1 MRWLKIG
8 LLGSGL
14 GCFAG
19 GVEMVEVA
27 IHTHLDFTLL
37 QALGLSVVSMAAGG
51 MLGLCIGLVVGAVVQ
66 RACRNLHDIDA
77 IAGGLTVTAVLL
89 SAFYILPPAWK
100 LIEVGKVLPG
110 IAVSLYT
117 LGLSGLVWLNARYAL
132 RRHFVGEEGRF
143 QWRWALPA
151 GATVCCVLASLAL
164 SSRTYGSDD
173 AIKGDPNVLL
183 ITVDTLRRDHVSA
196 YGEGRADT
204 PHMDAMARKGVLFL
218 DAVTPTPETAPAHAT
233 MLTGLHPLRHGV
245 FSNGGS
251 LVRGVPT
258 LAELLEVEG
267 YATGA
272 FLSAYALDS
281 ITGLDRGF
289 EVYDDDL
296 SPLRGFSELL
306 VSDVLSRLIFRLG
319 HPERYAWLLERD
331 GADTVDIAG
340 GWIQE
345 REDKPWFAWVHLFE
359 PHAPY
364 EAPGSTVDHRAL
376 IANPDHAYTD
386 EEREGLSAQ
395 YAREVERVDGMVGD
409 LLASLEATG
418 AGGRTIVILTADHG
432 EQLGEHGIDFHH
444 RGLYDEVLRVPLILT
459 APGVAPTEV
468 SQQVRLMDI
477 TPTVLGEI
485 HLEPL
490 ERSEGASLLELAA
503 GEREASMSCSLMGRT
518 PELGGG
524 RLFGLRTSEAK
535 FILHPESGEEALY
548 NLVDDP
554 KERVNVAAEQAEAC
568 TQGRMMAQREHESWA
583 NKARRLEPETHE
595 RLEAL
600 GYQ

>member
-1 MRWLKIG
+1 M
-8 LLGSGL
+8 
-14 GCFAG
+14 
-19 GVEMVEVA
+19 
-27 IHTHLDFTLL
+27 HTHLDFTFL
-37 QALGLSVVSMAAGG
+37 QALALSVVSMAVGA
-51 MLGLCIGLVVGAVVQ
+51 MLGLGIGLLVGAVVQ
-66 RACRNLHDIDA
+66 WACRNLYDVDA
-77 IAGGLTVTAVLL
+77 IAGGLSVTAALL

-110 IAVSLYT
+110 VAVSLYT

-132 RRHFVGEEGRF
+132 RRDFAGAEGRF

-173 AIKGDPNVLL
+173 AIEGDPNVLL

-196 YGEGRADT
+196 YGESLANT
-204 PHMDAMARKGVLFL
+204 PHMDALAKRGVLFL
-218 DAVTPTPETAPAHAT
+218 NAVTPTPETAPAHAT

-251 LVRGVPT
+251 LIRGVPT
-258 LAELLEVEG
+258 VAEILEGEG

-306 VSDVLSRLIFRLG
+306 VSDVLSKLIFRIG

-340 GWIQE
+340 GWIE
-345 REDKPWFAWVHLFE
+345 ARGDKPWFAWVHLFE

-364 EAPGSTVDHRAL
+364 EAPGAVVDHRAL
-376 IANPDHAYTD
+376 IANPAHAYTD
-386 EEREGLSAQ
+386 EEREALSVQ
-395 YAREVERVDGMVGD
+395 YAQEVERVDGLVGE
-409 LLASLEATG
+409 LLESLEGTG
-418 AGGRTIVILTADHG
+418 AVERTIVVLTADHG

-444 RGLYDEVLRVPLILT
+444 RGLYDEVLRVPLILA
-459 APGVAPTEV
+459 APGVAPAEV
-468 SQQVRLMDI
+468 AQQVRLMDI
-477 TPTVLGEI
+477 TPTLLGEI

-490 ERSEGASLLELAA
+490 ERSEGASLIGLVS

-518 PELGGG
+518 PEIGGG

-535 FILHPESGEEALY
+535 FILHPELGEEALY

-554 KERVNVAAEQAEAC
+554 KEQKNVADDQPEAC

-600 GYQ
+600 GYVE